1 MDSFDLRHR
10 TTLVKLRELRY
21 RASDSSLLCDV
32 VFSPLNFCFQSCY
45 QFSCNVISF
54 LGKNI
59 ICSQEKYFSRKDC
72 LWELSRTF
80 EKCFS
85 PSHEIMSIYLC
96 LSLPREHLKKK
107 SSKFKFIANI
117 HHPFPKTSNYQNFID
132 FQFSQV
138 SFSNAYILNSFYH
151 QLCFFQHF
159 SVSLPEFWPR
169 MEIFIYRL
177 QFTWNKYDANIHH
190 CLIMFIFFN
199 F

>member
-96 LSLPREHLKKK
+96 LSLPREHLKKNLLNLNLLQTSIILFQK
-107 SSKFKFIANI
+107 LAINKTLLISS
-117 HHPFPKTSNYQNFID
+117 FPR
-132 FQFSQV
+132 
-138 SFSNAYILNSFYH
+138 
-151 QLCFFQHF
+151 CHF
-159 SVSLPEFWPR
+159 L
-169 MEIFIYRL
+169 MHIY
-177 QFTWNKYDANIHH
+177 
-190 CLIMFIFFN
+190 
-199 F
+199 